1 MPHARS
7 CYPNRLRCQDAPGCE
22 RLSGLA
28 QPDCLARMPGCL
40 AMAMMMTR
48 CIYAMIMMMM
58 MMMILGRTGE
68 GVART
73 EDRGPSSAD
82 DPSSCPLD
90 AHYSQLK
97 LMQQPAVLAR
107 FSSRSFFLA
116 FLCVRLLFLSFFEK
130 VKNNENSQPAI
141 MAI

>member
-1 MPHARS
+1 
-7 CYPNRLRCQDAPGCE
+7 
-22 RLSGLA
+22 
-28 QPDCLARMPGCL
+28 MPGCL
-40 AMAMMMTR
+40 PGYGDDDDALYIRDYYDDDDDSGAD
-48 CIYAMIMMMM
+48 
-58 MMMILGRTGE
+58 GRGCSK
-68 GVART
+68 
-73 EDRGPSSAD
+73 DRAPSFED

>member
-28 QPDCLARMPGCL
+28 QPDCLARMPDCLPGYGDDDDALYIRDDYDDDDDDDSGADGRGCS
-40 AMAMMMTR
+40 
-48 CIYAMIMMMM
+48 
-58 MMMILGRTGE
+58 
-68 GVART
+68 
-73 EDRGPSSAD
+73 EDRGPSSED

-107 FSSRSFFLA
+107 FSLRSFFLA